1 MSLKYLLDENVDPVY
16 QTQLRRREPD
26 LVVRAVG
33 NPGCPPKSTL
43 DPEIL
48 IWCEVYDFVLVT
60 NNRTS
65 MPPHLTDH
73 IAEGRHIP
81 GIFILNPSG
90 SIGENLEELIMI
102 ALASEEDEYKDR
114 IVHLPLP

>member
-1 MSLKYLLDENVDPVY
+1 MSLKYLLDENVDLVY
-16 QTQLRRREPD
+16 QTQILRREPE
-26 LVVRAVG
+26 LVVWAVG
-33 NPGCPPKSTL
+33 DPGCPPKSIL

-73 IAEGRHIP
+73 ITQGRHIP
-81 GIFILNPSG
+81 GIFILNSG
-90 SIGENLEELIMI
+90 WSIGENLEELILI
-102 ALASEEDEYKDR
+102 ALASEENEYQDR